1 MKVLA
6 SHKFKNDKEICIG
19 HLSRRDSKR
28 FGLPDN
34 DSMAMCFI
42 EGEDYQRAIGIDVD
56 EALIIIQ
63 LLSEAIR
70 KSVKRYEIEL

>member
-1 MKVLA
+1 
-6 SHKFKNDKEICIG
+6 
-19 HLSRRDSKR
+19 
-28 FGLPDN
+28 
-34 DSMAMCFI
+34 MAMCFI